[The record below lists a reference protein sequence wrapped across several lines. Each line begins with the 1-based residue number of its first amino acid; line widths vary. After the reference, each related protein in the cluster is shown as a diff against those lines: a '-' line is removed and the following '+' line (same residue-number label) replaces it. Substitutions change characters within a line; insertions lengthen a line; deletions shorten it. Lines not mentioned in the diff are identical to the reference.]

1 MLMTWKLWR
10 MLKNPP
16 RNHPLFIRM
25 SKAQAAPLPRHI
37 NIAAMSI
44 LVVMICFVTA
54 VIPPLLSVALFLPML
69 FVVFNGS
76 VYGLVWAARVSRT
89 IVHEH
94 EQRTFEILS
103 IVPDGAFGSSWA
115 ICAGCIHRSASFD
128 KLRLFSLEEF
138 ALAWVVS
145 LILSAGKWQLYIN
158 TFQENALLFPIFV
171 LLIYSLL
178 LVLTFYFNNIHS
190 VIIGVLVGI
199 GMPIYVRS
207 RLDAQVWAVGIY
219 LLIQIVTY
227 LLTWIL
233 GGVFLPMVLPTGIA
247 SEVLSA
253 FLSLGIFLV
262 IRETVIALLWRGLV
276 FQLNS
281 DTNEIQQSFG

>member
-1 MLMTWKLWR
+1 MLTTWKLWR

-16 RNHPLFIRM
+16 RNHPLFMRM

-44 LVVMICFVTA
+44 LVVMICFLTA
-54 VIPPLLSVALFLPML
+54 VIPPLLSVALFLPVL
-69 FVVFNGS
+69 FAVFNGS
-76 VYGLVWAARVSRT
+76 VYGLVWAVRVSRT

-103 IVPDGAFGSSWA
+103 IAPDGALGSSWA
-115 ICAGCIHRSASFD
+115 ICTGCIHRSRAFD
-128 KLRLFSLEEF
+128 HLRPFSLEEF

-145 LILSAGKWQLYIN
+145 LILSAGKWQQYIN
-158 TFQENALLFPIFV
+158 SFQENLFLFPILV
-171 LLIYSLL
+171 LLTYSLL
-178 LVLTFYFNNIHS
+178 LVLTFYFNNIQS

-207 RLDAQVWAVGIY
+207 RLDAQVWAVGLY
-219 LLIQIVTY
+219 MLIQIVTY

-233 GGVFLPMVLPTGIA
+233 GGVLLPMVLTTGIA

-253 FLSLGIFLV
+253 FLSLGLFFLL
-262 IRETVIALLWRGLV
+262 RETVIALLWRWLV